1 MHLSIHSWSVKS
13 MAAELCLH
21 LARRLEAG
29 SIARRNLID
38 RGIQM
43 STMAN
48 ERNTTAEG
56 LIKHILAFEAHK
68 GIDDRLLAL
77 RKEDN
82 AVDVGVIY
90 EKDEG
95 TQASHVDSLGLTIIC
110 NGAKNNNVSF
120 DFASKFT
127 VRGSSGADRSSNSAT
142 SSGILK
148 KSSKSCSHAS
158 NGSTGSTSRNFFSS
172 RTSRNSHS
180 KRQSDCE
187 SIVELAH

>member
-1 MHLSIHSWSVKS
+1 
-13 MAAELCLH
+13 
-21 LARRLEAG
+21 
-29 SIARRNLID
+29 
-38 RGIQM
+38 M

-56 LIKHILAFEAHK
+56 LIKHIMAHDAHK

-90 EKDEG
+90 DKVEV
-95 TQASHVDSLGLTIIC
+95 TQASHTGSLAGLAINS
-110 NGAKNNNVSF
+110 NGAKSNYVSF

-127 VRGSSGADRSSNSAT
+127 VKGSSGVDRSSNSAT
-142 SSGILK
+142 SGILK
-148 KSSKSCSHAS
+148 KSSKSSHAS
-158 NGSTGSTSRNFFSS
+158 NDSTGSTSKNFFSS
-172 RTSRNSHS
+172 RTSRNSLS

-187 SIVELAH
+187 SIAELAPESLAEVA